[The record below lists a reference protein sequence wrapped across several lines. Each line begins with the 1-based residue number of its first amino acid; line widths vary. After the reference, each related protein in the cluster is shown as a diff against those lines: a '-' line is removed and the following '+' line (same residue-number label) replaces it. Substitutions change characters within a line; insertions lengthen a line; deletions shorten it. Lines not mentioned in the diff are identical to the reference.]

1 MSTVP
6 AVILGIDTP
15 IGLAL
20 IRDLGKSGV
29 PVVGIGR
36 SETALGMSSRFLQ
49 RGIIRSRNSGILI
62 EQLVTLGHEL
72 GGACLFAVAE
82 NDISLLNQHGS
93 QLGAYT
99 ALSGC
104 AEMGIAR
111 NTKR

>member
-20 IRDLGKSGV
+20 IRDLGKS
-29 PVVGIGR
+29 
-36 SETALGMSSRFLQ
+36 
-49 RGIIRSRNSGILI
+49 
-62 EQLVTLGHEL
+62 
-72 GGACLFAVAE
+72 
-82 NDISLLNQHGS
+82 DISLLNQHRS
-93 QLGAYT
+93 QLGTYT